1 MPPMQ
6 THPRSGDGAPNNVAF
21 TWQLGDRDATDAD
34 FEKADQVVRVELV
47 NNRLVANS
55 MEPRA
60 AIGHWDGKRYAL
72 HSPSQGVHFIQSEVA
87 DMLGIK
93 TDELRVVTPDVGGSF
108 GMKTMTYPEP
118 PLVLFAAR
126 DLSRPVKWTSE
137 RTEAFVSDNH
147 GRDQVNRAELALD
160 ADARFLGIRIRS
172 IGNLGAYYSSFAMV
186 VPTISGAKLQG
197 GVYTVPA
204 VHVEVTGV
212 FTHSPDRTPI
222 AVPNGRR

>member
-1 MPPMQ
+1 M
-6 THPRSGDGAPNNVAF
+6 
-21 TWQLGDRDATDAD
+21 GDRDATDAA

-47 NNRLVANS
+47 NNRLVANA

-93 TDELRVVTPDVGGSF
+93 TDELRVATPDVGGSF

-147 GRDQVNRAELALD
+147 GRDQVNHAELALD

-186 VPTISGAKLQG
+186 VPTISGAKFLG
-197 GVYTVPA
+197 GVYTV
-204 VHVEVTGV
+204 VG
-212 FTHSPDRTPI
+212 
-222 AVPNGRR
+222 